1 MLTMFN
7 SYNIIP
13 LYLLNVPVL
22 QRMSPLS
29 SRFLISANV
38 SRLPNTLDKIMIS
51 FLKNFS
57 SIYLS
62 ITFIQ
67 ALNIN
72 CIFFISY
79 NIYISKYNQKIL
91 LRKVRNRSFLIKIDY
106 FAYLQGLLKF
116 KVILKIF

>member
-38 SRLPNTLDKIMIS
+38 SRLPNTLDKIMKS

-106 FAYLQGLLKF
+106 VAYLQGLLKF

>member
-106 FAYLQGLLKF
+106 VAYLQGLLKF

>member
-91 LRKVRNRSFLIKIDY
+91 LRKVRNRLFLIKIDY